1 MEAREAREGRETVV
15 DREGGQPETVVLSME
30 ALCQGLVPEDSPT
43 QGQRRGARTVVS
55 VTTSAVV
62 YCEHS
67 YPRPLTLVVSKSH
80 VRLVW
85 DESYELGLNLF
96 SRSSIRQSQML

>member
-15 DREGGQPETVVLSME
+15 DREGGQLETVVLSME

-43 QGQRRGARTVVS
+43 QGRGRARTVVF

-62 YCEHS
+62 YSERS
-67 YPRPLTLVVSKSH
+67 SPRPLTLVVLKSL

-85 DESYELGLNLF
+85 DENYELGLNLI
-96 SRSSIRQSQML
+96 SRSSIRLSQML